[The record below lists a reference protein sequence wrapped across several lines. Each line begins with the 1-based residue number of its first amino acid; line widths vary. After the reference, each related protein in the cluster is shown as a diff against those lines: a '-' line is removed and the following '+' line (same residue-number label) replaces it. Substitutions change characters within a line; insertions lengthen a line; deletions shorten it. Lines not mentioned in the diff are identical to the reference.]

1 MNKNVMARA
10 LPLVAS
16 VLGKKYGVKVEIGGD
31 AAFTDGNTIHLP
43 TLPLDSDEK
52 FRCLAS
58 SYIDHEAAH
67 IRETDFEVLKDKSL
81 TPLMKHIWNIFEDW
95 RVERAISKRFPGC
108 RTNLNWLIV
117 YHFAKPMKKQADIAM
132 QILNYL
138 LLAVRAWDVPE
149 VESNRD
155 KVGKQVENVFPNL
168 YANLNKLLDEL
179 KINCAN
185 SADCLRYAKRAVALL
200 EAEVQN
206 INTKME
212 TEKQAENGGT
222 KTKSTSGS
230 ETQNNHAQSLEKIL
244 NADASDLPNDF
255 AEVTAGELKDAIPK
269 NIMDGLEVATE
280 APKKVCP
287 LPEDAVSEVKRASA
301 ALHAR
306 LYSLLQTTTL
316 VRRTPSR
323 RGKLDTNRLYKLSH
337 SPKIFL
343 RNGEKQGISTAVHL
357 LLDVSSSMRSR
368 IELATQACFAIADS
382 LHKINGVSVSV
393 TAFPAD
399 IIINPANPI
408 STRCTV
414 SPLLKPGQKLHSCF
428 KLKPSGSTPM
438 GPAIWWTLQQ
448 LHAQAENRKII
459 LILTDGKPDSV
470 ENTLKA
476 IEYGTQL
483 GFEFYGIGMDNAYI
497 TQLLPNRSEYISD
510 LNELAPTL
518 FRVLQNA
525 LISRG

>member
-1 MNKNVMARA
+1 
-10 LPLVAS
+10 
-16 VLGKKYGVKVEIGGD
+16 
-31 AAFTDGNTIHLP
+31 
-43 TLPLDSDEK
+43 
-52 FRCLAS
+52 
-58 SYIDHEAAH
+58 
-67 IRETDFEVLKDKSL
+67 
-81 TPLMKHIWNIFEDW
+81 MKHIWNIFEDW

-108 RTNLNWLIV
+108 RTNLNWLIA

-149 VESNRD
+149 VGKNRD
-155 KVGKQVENVFPNL
+155 KIGKQVENVFPNL
-168 YANLNKLLDEL
+168 YAKLNALLCEL
-179 KINCAN
+179 KIDCAN
-185 SADCLRYAKRAVALL
+185 STDCLRYAKRAVALI
-200 EAEVQN
+200 EAEVQD
-206 INTKME
+206 INTKL
-212 TEKQAENGGT
+212 TEKKQTENSGT
-222 KTKSTSGS
+222 KTKSTSES
-230 ETQNNHAQSLEKIL
+230 KTQNNHAQNLKKIL

-255 AEVTAGELKDAIPK
+255 AEITAGELKDAIPK
-269 NIMDGLEVATE
+269 NIMDGLEVAIE

-287 LPEDAVSEVKRASA
+287 LPEDAVCEVKRASA

-316 VRRTPSR
+316 VRRTPGR

-337 SPKIFL
+337 SPKIL
-343 RNGEKQGISTAVHL
+343 
-357 LLDVSSSMRSR
+357 SSSMRSR
-368 IELATQACFAIADS
+368 IELATRACFAIADS

-438 GPAIWWTLQQ
+438 GPAIWWALQQ

-525 LISRG
+525 LVKK